1 MESPEF
7 VQSKLKLRLHAASVS
22 QEVVDGERIQYRLHF
37 NEDIGIDWLVSEL
50 DKAFAELDVGLQKWE
65 IEPAGC
71 GGFCVTVRETVRRP
85 DLESDQ
91 ESLHKW
97 EQN

>member
-7 VQSKLKLRLHAASVS
+7 IQSKLKLRLHAASVS
-22 QEVVDGERIQYRLHF
+22 KEVVDGERIQYRLHF

-50 DKAFAELDVGLQKWE
+50 GSAFANLNVGLQKWE
-65 IEPAGC
+65 IEPCDGC
-71 GGFCVTVRETVRRP
+71 AFAITVRETVRRP

-97 EQN
+97 EQ